1 MKYFID
7 SANVEE
13 ITHLLELGVVAGITA
28 NPSLYEKQNTNFY
41 DFLRKYSTFGIML
54 TAEVVGD
61 DLFDLIRQVEKI
73 TKISK
78 DIIIK
83 LNYSQSSLKLV
94 KILKEKGIKTAI
106 TLVFDMNQA
115 MLAINAGVD
124 YVFLFVA
131 RNEEMGVDGLTFV
144 ENVAKVIEKKRYSTH
159 IIAASIRTKYQLDH
173 VALFADYI
181 AAPFKLI
188 EESFNHPLTLS
199 GKQQFEADMKRIL
212 SPKEENQ
219 VVQLQ

>member
-1 MKYFID
+1 VKYFID

-13 ITHLLELGVVAGITA
+13 ITQLLELGVVAGITA
-28 NPSLYEKQNTNFY
+28 NPSLYEKQSTNFY
-41 DFLRKYSTFGIML
+41 EFLRKYSTSDILL

-61 DLFDLIRQVEKI
+61 NFFDLTRQVEKI
-73 TKISK
+73 TDISK

-83 LNYSQSSLKLV
+83 LNYSPASLKLV
-94 KILKEKGIKTAI
+94 RMLKEKGIKTAI

-115 MLAINAGVD
+115 MLAITAGAD
-124 YVFLFVA
+124 YVFLFVS
-131 RNEEMGVDGLTFV
+131 RNEEIGIDGLTFI
-144 ENVAKVIEKKRYSTH
+144 ESVAKVIEKKRYSTQ
-159 IIAASIRTKYQLDH
+159 IIAASIRTKYQLDK

-188 EESFNHPLTLS
+188 EESFNHPLTIT

-212 SPKEENQ
+212 STEEENQ
-219 VVQLQ
+219 VVQP